1 MPWMSTNLADAV
13 GGISKQATAAVAGV
27 NASLAV
33 LDKQVQSNAKKA
45 TAVLG
50 AVTEGADLL
59 KQMQAAGLSTS
70 FLAPEKGS
78 WSTRLSKAIG
88 APPNEGFC
96 CGSAS
101 IGLDPD
107 VKSAQE
113 SLKQLKAMLEKPVAA
128 ATDFIDKFDI
138 EDFVPDLEPE
148 ELAEVDTSELKG
160 KTIDAKFS
168 AAGGDKWVS
177 ATIGDLF
184 PGSALST
191 ANALNSAVGEGKSLL
206 KAKNSL
212 KMVQSFT
219 DKGLSTV
226 TNMLDGMSKTG
237 VYTILLEPKSGGYLS
252 RLKSEKGAPASSAD
266 MYSTGMVTIATGP
279 DILSLTAKFTTLS
292 KMLKG

>member
-1 MPWMSTNLADAV
+1 MPWVSTNLSEAV

-50 AVTEGADLL
+50 AVTEGSGLL
-59 KQMQAAGLSTS
+59 KQMQAAGLYTI

-101 IGLDPD
+101 IGLYPD
-107 VKSAQE
+107 VLSAAKA
-113 SLKQLKAMLEKPVAA
+113 LGQLKDMLEKPVAA
-128 ATDFIDKFDI
+128 ASDFINKLDL

-148 ELAEVDTSELKG
+148 DFIETDLSAFTG
-160 KTIDAKFS
+160 KTINAKFNKS
-168 AAGGDKWVS
+168 SDEWVS

-191 ANALNSAVGEGKSLL
+191 ANALNAAVGEGKSLL

-219 DKGLSTV
+219 GKGLSTV
-226 TNMLDGMSKTG
+226 TSMLDGMSKTG

-252 RLKSEKGAPASSAD
+252 RLKSEKGAPPSSAD

-279 DILSLTAKFTTLS
+279 DILSLADKFTTLS